1 VTSCELP
8 SPARLAAMPRW
19 ANLDEAIKN
28 WAQSRPASIAYVEPA
43 GRITWVAY
51 DEYSTL
57 LAAHIVE
64 LGVERGEHVA
74 LWIPDGCAV
83 HVAMTACIR
92 AGVVFVGVGARS
104 GERELRHLLSR
115 GRATTLITIP
125 HVGAVDTAELFD
137 RLRRDLP
144 GLHRYVNVYEIVP
157 IPNGTVASAADQATV
172 GAAERLIEGR
182 RIAIDELAL
191 LNSTSGT
198 TGLPK
203 CVAHDERRWLKYH
216 EYAVDA
222 GALTTHEV
230 CMSVVPAPFG
240 FGLWTAHFTPALLG
254 APTVVLPRFD
264 TTTTLD
270 MLEAERV
277 TVFMAVSTQ
286 FVMLLGHP
294 EFDSYDL
301 SNLRV
306 MYTGGEA
313 VPYSKAEEFEKRTG
327 TIILNMYGSNETGV
341 QSYTTVDDPRPRR
354 LTTGGRII
362 PETEV
367 RLFGEDGN
375 EIAFATGPG
384 RPGSIG
390 IVRSRGYFEDPA
402 ANAELF
408 TADGW
413 MLMGDLVTIDDEG
426 YLTVVGRTS
435 DFIIRGGKNISAP
448 AVEDEV
454 SAMPGLVRCAAV
466 AMPDEVYG
474 ERVCIYV
481 VPAQGVAVTLDD
493 IRDHLTARGV
503 SKEWFPEHLVIVDAL
518 PVAPGGKLAKSVLR
532 EDIRR
537 RMAEAGI
544 FGRH

>member
-1 VTSCELP
+1 MTSYELP
-8 SPARLAAMPRW
+8 RPATLAAVPRW
-19 ANLDEAIKN
+19 ANLDEAIRN
-28 WAQSRPASIAYVEPA
+28 WASTRPDAAAFVEPA
-43 GRITWVAY
+43 GRLTWVAY

-57 LAAHIVE
+57 LAARIVAA
-64 LGVERGEHVA
+64 GVERGEHVA

-92 AGVVFVGVGARS
+92 AGVVFVGVGARC
-104 GERELRHLLSR
+104 GERELRHLLTR
-115 GRATTLITIP
+115 GRATTLITVPRI
-125 HVGAVDTAELFD
+125 GSYDTAELFD
-137 RLRRDLP
+137 RVRRDLP
-144 GLHRYVNVYEIVP
+144 GLHRYLDVYETVP
-157 IPNGTVASAADQATV
+157 IPDGTVASAADAATV
-172 GAAERLIEGR
+172 AAAERLIEGR
-182 RIAIDELAL
+182 RTPVDELAL

-222 GALTTHEV
+222 GALTTDEV

-240 FGLWTAHFTPALLG
+240 FGLWTAHFTPTLLG
-254 APTVVLPRFD
+254 APTVVIPRFD
-264 TTTTLD
+264 TTTTLE

-286 FVMLLGHP
+286 FVMLLGNP
-294 EFDSYDL
+294 AFDGFDL
-301 SNLRV
+301 SSLRL

-313 VPYSKAEEFEKRTG
+313 VPYSKSEEFEKRTG
-327 TIILNMYGSNETGV
+327 TTILNMYGSNETGV
-341 QSYTTVDDPRPRR
+341 QSYTTVDDPRELR

-367 RLFGEDGN
+367 RLFGEDGA
-375 EIAFATGPG
+375 EIAFEAGQG

-390 IVRSRGYFEDPA
+390 IVRSRGYYEDPA

-408 TADGW
+408 TPDGW
-413 MLMGDLVTIDDEG
+413 MLMGDLVTIDEEG
-426 YLTVVGRTS
+426 YLTIVGRTS

-466 AMPDEVYG
+466 AMPDQVFG

-481 VPAQGVAVTLDD
+481 VPAEGVTITLDG

-503 SKEWFPEHLVIVDAL
+503 SKEWFPEHLIIVDAL

-532 EDIRR
+532 DDIRR
-537 RMAEAGI
+537 RMAEAGN
-544 FGRH
+544 FGRQ

>member
-1 VTSCELP
+1 VTSYELP
-8 SPARLAAMPRW
+8 RPATLAAVPRW
-19 ANLDEAIKN
+19 ANLDEAIRH
-28 WAQSRPASIAYVEPA
+28 WARTRPDAAAFVEPA
-43 GRITWVAY
+43 GRLTWVAY
-51 DEYSTL
+51 DQYSTL
-57 LAAHIVE
+57 LAARIVAA
-64 LGVERGEHVA
+64 GVQRGEHVA

-92 AGVVFVGVGARS
+92 AGVVFVGVGARC
-104 GERELRHLLSR
+104 GERELRHLLTR
-115 GRATTLITIP
+115 GRATTLITVPRI
-125 HVGAVDTAELFD
+125 GSYDTAELFG
-137 RLRRDLP
+137 RVRRDLP
-144 GLHRYVNVYEIVP
+144 GLHRYLDVYDTVP
-157 IPNGTVASAADQATV
+157 IPDGTVASAADPATV
-172 GAAERLIEGR
+172 AAAERLIEGR
-182 RIAIDELAL
+182 RTPVDELAL

-222 GALTTHEV
+222 GALTTDEV

-240 FGLWTAHFTPALLG
+240 FGLWTAHFTPTLLG
-254 APTVVLPRFD
+254 APTVVIPRFD
-264 TTTTLD
+264 TTATLE

-286 FVMLLGHP
+286 FVMLLGNP
-294 EFDSYDL
+294 AFDRFDL
-301 SNLRV
+301 SSLRL

-313 VPYSKAEEFEKRTG
+313 VPYSKSEEFEKRTG
-327 TIILNMYGSNETGV
+327 TTILNMYGSNETGV
-341 QSYTTVDDPRPRR
+341 QSYTTVDDPRELR

-367 RLFGEDGN
+367 RLFGEDGA
-375 EIAFATGPG
+375 EIAFAAGQG

-390 IVRSRGYFEDPA
+390 IVRSRGYYEDPA
-402 ANAELF
+402 ANRELF
-408 TADGW
+408 TPDGW
-413 MLMGDLVTIDDEG
+413 MLMGDLVTIDEEG
-426 YLTVVGRTS
+426 YLTIVGRTS

-466 AMPDEVYG
+466 AMPDQVFG

-481 VPAQGVAVTLDD
+481 VPAEGVAITLDG

-503 SKEWFPEHLVIVDAL
+503 SKEWFPEHLIIVDAL

-532 EDIRR
+532 DDIRR
-537 RMAEAGI
+537 RMAEAGN
-544 FGRH
+544 FGRQ

>member
-1 VTSCELP
+1 VTSYELP
-8 SPARLAAMPRW
+8 RAATLAAVPRW
-19 ANLDEAIKN
+19 ATLDEAIKS
-28 WAQSRPASIAYVEPA
+28 WTSTRPAAAAYVEPA
-43 GRITWVAY
+43 GRLTWVAY
-51 DEYSTL
+51 DEYVTL
-57 LAAHIVE
+57 LAARLVE
-64 LGVERGEHVA
+64 LGIERGEHVA

-83 HVAMTACIR
+83 HVAMSACLR
-92 AGVVFVGVGARS
+92 AGVVFTGIGARS

-115 GRATTLITIP
+115 GRATTLITAP
-125 HVGAVDTAELFD
+125 QLGKLDTAELFE
-137 RLRRDLP
+137 RLRADLP
-144 GLHRYVNVYEIVP
+144 DLHRYVNVYDTVP
-157 IPNGTVASAADQATV
+157 VPNGTVTSAAPAEAV
-172 GAAERLIEGR
+172 AVAERLIEGR
-182 RIAIDELAL
+182 RTPVDELAL

-216 EYAVDA
+216 DYAVDA
-222 GALTTHEV
+222 GALTTDEV

-240 FGLWTAHFTPALLG
+240 FGLWTAHFTPTLLG

-264 TTTTLD
+264 STATLE

-294 EFDSYDL
+294 EFDTFDL

-327 TIILNMYGSNETGV
+327 TTILNMYGSNETGV
-341 QSYTTVDDPRPRR
+341 QSYTTVDDPRERR

-367 RLFGEDGN
+367 RLFGEDGA
-375 EIAFATGPG
+375 EIDFAAGPG

-390 IVRSRGYFEDPA
+390 IVRSRGYYEDPA

-408 TADGW
+408 TPDGW

-466 AMPDEVYG
+466 AMPDEIYG

-481 VPAQGVAVTLDD
+481 VPAQGVTITLDD
-493 IRDHLTARGV
+493 VRAHLSARGV
-503 SKEWFPEHLVIVDAL
+503 SKEWFPEHLVVVDAL

-537 RMAEAGI
+537 RMADVGVV
-544 FGRH
+544 GRQ